1 VGLEGKVDGS
11 TFGAFCTA
19 NDNRGVLG
27 GSEYVPA
34 DCWKIGCA
42 LQVGKART
50 EQHKSPAD

>member
-11 TFGAFCTA
+11 TLGAFCTA

-27 GSEYVPA
+27 ASEYVPA